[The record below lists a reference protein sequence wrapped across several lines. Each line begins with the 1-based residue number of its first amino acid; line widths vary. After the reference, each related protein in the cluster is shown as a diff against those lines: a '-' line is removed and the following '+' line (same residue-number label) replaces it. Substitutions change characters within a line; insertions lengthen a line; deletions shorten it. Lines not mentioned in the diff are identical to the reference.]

1 MRALNELS
9 LVDKAGSIVVAV
21 PVVGSISVVESN
33 LASNSNIKAKLKIKL
48 IMFDLD
54 GTLMHTAP
62 EIATAINLMLAD
74 LGLQTLPASQVQS
87 YIGEGAVV
95 LLKRCITGQLN
106 TEPDVALFNK
116 AETNFFAHYA
126 NILTQSKP
134 FNGVVDALKA
144 LQKKGYRLA
153 CVTNKPAQFTQPLL
167 EKSGLSHFFEMV
179 VSGDTLAKKKPD
191 AMQLTH
197 ICAELNVPI
206 EQALLVGDSATDVGA
221 ARAVGCYI
229 VTVPYGYNQGKAI
242 DESSVDGC
250 IEDLTQLIALLK

>member
-1 MRALNELS
+1 MHTINESS
-9 LVDKAGSIVVAV
+9 LVDEAGLIVVAV
-21 PVVGSISVVESN
+21 PVVESSLAGNSN
-33 LASNSNIKAKLKIKL
+33 LKAKLKIKL

-54 GTLMHTAP
+54 GTLVHTAP

-87 YIGEGAVV
+87 YIGEGAEV
-95 LLKRCITGQLN
+95 LLKRCLTGQLN
-106 TEPDVALFNK
+106 TEPDVALFNN

-144 LQKKGYRLA
+144 LQNKGYRLA

-206 EQALLVGDSATDVGA
+206 EQALLVGDSATDIGA
-221 ARAVGCYI
+221 AKAAGCYI

>member
-1 MRALNELS
+1 MHTINESS
-9 LVDKAGSIVVAV
+9 LFDEAGLIVVAV
-21 PVVGSISVVESN
+21 PVVESSLAGNSN
-33 LASNSNIKAKLKIKL
+33 LKAKLKIKL

-54 GTLMHTAP
+54 GTLVHTAP

-87 YIGEGAVV
+87 YIGEGAEV
-95 LLKRCITGQLN
+95 LLKRCLTGQLN

-126 NILTQSKP
+126 NILTQSLP
-134 FNGVVDALKA
+134 YNGVIDALKA
-144 LQKKGYRLA
+144 LQNKGYRLA

-167 EKSGLSHFFEMV
+167 IASGLHHFFEMV
-179 VSGDTLAKKKPD
+179 VSGDTLTKKKPD
-191 AMQLTH
+191 AMQLMH

-206 EQALLVGDSATDVGA
+206 EQALLVGDSATDIGA
-221 ARAVGCYI
+221 AKAAGCYI
-229 VTVPYGYNQGKAI
+229 VTVPYGYNQGKVI

-250 IEDLTQLIALLK
+250 IEDLTQLNGLLN

>member
-1 MRALNELS
+1 MHTINESS
-9 LVDKAGSIVVAV
+9 LVDEAGLTVEAV
-21 PVVGSISVVESN
+21 PVVESN

-74 LGLQTLPASQVQS
+74 LGLQTLPASQVQN
-87 YIGEGAVV
+87 YIGEGSEV
-95 LLKRCITGQLN
+95 LLKRCLTGQLN

-126 NILTQSKP
+126 NNLTQSLP
-134 FNGVVDALKA
+134 YDGVVNALKA
-144 LQKKGYRLA
+144 LQNKGYRLA
-153 CVTNKPAQFTQPLL
+153 CVTNKPAQFTEPLL
-167 EKSGLSHFFEMV
+167 IASGLHHFFEMV
-179 VSGDTLAKKKPD
+179 VSGDTLTKKKPD
-191 AMQLTH
+191 AMQLMH
-197 ICAELNVPI
+197 ICAELNVSI
-206 EQALLVGDSATDVGA
+206 EQALLVGDSATDIGA
-221 ARAVGCYI
+221 AKAAGCYI

-242 DESSVDGC
+242 DESSVDAC